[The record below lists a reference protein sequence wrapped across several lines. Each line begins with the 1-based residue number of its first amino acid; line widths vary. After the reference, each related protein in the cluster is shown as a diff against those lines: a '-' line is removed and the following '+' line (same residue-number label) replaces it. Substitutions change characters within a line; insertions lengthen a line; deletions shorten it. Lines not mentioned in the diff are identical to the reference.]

1 MNAINMS
8 ISLSVK
14 IQGCTATRGR
24 YESSVK
30 TDDQGKVVSQIE
42 RNAEGKME
50 KSDVIQL
57 RTIQLPRNHNCEI
70 HTVLNESFCNWAVSD
85 DARPKKTVSVPWWNK
100 LSPKNKLKMAVQ
112 QYVWDLYGRDAEF
125 SFQQLH
131 YFFNGTILRI
141 KYP

>member
-1 MNAINMS
+1 MNNVNTT
-8 ISLSVK
+8 ISLS
-14 IQGCTATRGR
+14 INLQASLATRGK
-24 YESSVK
+24 YEASVK

-42 RNAEGKME
+42 RNSEGKME

-57 RTIQLPRNHNCEI
+57 RTIQLPKNHNCEI
-70 HTVLNESFCNWAVSD
+70 HTVLNESFCAWAVSD

-125 SFQQLH
+125 SFQ
-131 YFFNGTILRI
+131 ILGE
-141 KYP
+141 